1 MSVYFFIYKTK
12 FKTFQIIYIKYPIK
26 KEIKYI
32 FDILFHLFIG
42 KIFVRNYT
50 HILMKIHVGFL
61 IFRKSNNK
69 SSNYWIIPNYLAKL
83 LEFLYFIN

>member
-50 HILMKIHVGFL
+50 HILMKI
-61 IFRKSNNK
+61 INNAK
-69 SSNYWIIPNYLAKL
+69 SSGETVRIFIFHKL
-83 LEFLYFIN
+83 ILPT